1 MPYVLEPILFN
12 AFINDIDSEN
22 EVTLSKFVHDTMLS
36 GAPDP
41 LKEKDTIQKD
51 FDRLEKWHQ
60 KVQQTY
66 VQGPAHGLGQSQVS
80 V

>member
-12 AFINDIDSEN
+12 TFINDTDTEN

-36 GAPDP
+36 GAPDL

-51 FDRLEKWHQ
+51 FDRLEK
-60 KVQQTY
+60 
-66 VQGPAHGLGQSQVS
+66 
-80 V
+80 